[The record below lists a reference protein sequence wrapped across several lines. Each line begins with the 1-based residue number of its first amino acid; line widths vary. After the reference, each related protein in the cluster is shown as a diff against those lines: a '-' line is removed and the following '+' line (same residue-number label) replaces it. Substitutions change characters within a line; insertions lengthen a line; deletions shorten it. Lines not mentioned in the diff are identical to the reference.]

1 MSANMKGKGVG
12 KGESKG
18 DAGKDR
24 SKGGAKKGSG
34 GGGGNT
40 TTMKCVMKFL
50 TPEVLASGIIGKGG
64 TVISAMRT
72 SCNAKL
78 ALTEH
83 GEFYPTTDCRV
94 LTAQADEQESLT
106 EVVNQV
112 VAKVA
117 ELAKGST
124 TEGIVGK
131 EGELKLKTLV
141 PRAACGGII
150 GKGGAAINKLRETCG
165 AAISVG
171 EPVGTGAGAEQTVTI
186 VGTAEALQTALKEV
200 NTQIQLLNTETWFQ
214 TWGSASGVSSGGY
227 NPMQGGSMSGQM
239 MPCGGGNM
247 NAPGVDIM
255 MRTAQ
260 TLPAYVMEDSRGFA
274 LSCIVPVRLVGG
286 LIGKGGNGTKEIQM
300 HTGTKIG
307 IRDIPGDTENR
318 SMNIA
323 GPLAST
329 CAAYMMMMKRY
340 LDAEAASAANAPAS
354 G

>member
-24 SKGGAKKGSG
+24 SKGGAKKGGSG
-34 GGGGNT
+34 GGGSPP

-64 TVISAMRT
+64 AVITAMRT

-94 LTAQADEQESLT
+94 FTAQADEQESLT

-112 VAKVA
+112 VAKLE
-117 ELAKGST
+117 ELAKGAT

-131 EGELKLKTLV
+131 EGELKVKTLV

-150 GKGGAAINKLRETCG
+150 GKGGAAINKLREDCG
-165 AAISVG
+165 ATISVG

-186 VGTAEALQTALKEV
+186 VGTADALRTALKEV
-200 NTQIQLLNTETWFQ
+200 NTQIQLLNSETWFPA
-214 TWGSASGVSSGGY
+214 WGSHSGVSSGGY
-227 NPMQGGSMSGQM
+227 NPMQGSMTGQM
-239 MPCGGGNM
+239 MPFGGGNM

-300 HTGTKIG
+300 LTGTKIG

-340 LDAEAASAANAPAS
+340 LDAEAASADKAPAS
-354 G
+354 R